1 LSHISTKNGAKT
13 GQACRHCEHCEPY
26 SFILG
31 KHWQTE
37 NHCKQRVVSFPE
49 PCPLFSRAPGSDD
62 EIGS

>member
-1 LSHISTKNGAKT
+1 MASNGDTAGMRNEPK
-13 GQACRHCEHCEPY
+13 CRHCEHCEPY